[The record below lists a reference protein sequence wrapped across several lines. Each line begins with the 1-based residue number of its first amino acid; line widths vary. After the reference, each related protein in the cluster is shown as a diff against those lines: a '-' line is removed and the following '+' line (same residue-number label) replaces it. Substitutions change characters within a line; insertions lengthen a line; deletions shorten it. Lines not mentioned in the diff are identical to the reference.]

1 MQCAQLL
8 ALGIRHAAC
17 LGCSC
22 AQLAMLPLHCLPAD
36 PSAIKLLHAAVGR
49 TALARYCLTKVSGH
63 PGALPCSR
71 GMVGA
76 LTAKTLDEKVDVNG
90 TSFQQAS
97 NAVGYGAKSHEV
109 WGGHCL
115 LF

>member
-1 MQCAQLL
+1 
-8 ALGIRHAAC
+8 
-17 LGCSC
+17 
-22 AQLAMLPLHCLPAD
+22 MLPLYCLRAEPPA
-36 PSAIKLLHAAVGR
+36 LLHLHAAVSR
-49 TALARYCLTKVSGH
+49 AALARQCQTEVSSH

-97 NAVGYGAKSHEV
+97 SAVGYGGKSHEV
-109 WGGHCL
+109 GGL
-115 LF
+115 LSLVNLQECCKPHAHALLRNSMP

>member
-1 MQCAQLL
+1 MRSCLL
-8 ALGIRHAAC
+8 RALCHAAC
-17 LGCSC
+17 LSCSC

-36 PSAIKLLHAAVGR
+36 PPALLHLHAAVGR
-49 TALARYCLTKVSGH
+49 TALARYRLTKLSSH

-97 NAVGYGAKSHEV
+97 SAVGYGGKSHEV
-109 WGGHCL
+109 CGVTV
-115 LF
+115 